1 MGGIKGLF
9 ESKKG
14 DPVFPSQAWPARGG
28 SKFLKYLFF
37 LPPLFLPFSLPPSLS
52 PSPLF
57 PRARGAIVR
66 EIQRF

>member
-1 MGGIKGLF
+1 MRSS
-9 ESKKG
+9 ESSVLSEEEG
-14 DPVFPSQAWPARGG
+14 EESG
-28 SKFLKYLFF
+28 SAKFLKYLFF

-52 PSPLF
+52 SPSPLF